1 MSVSKQQI
9 VLGHNFIILNDK
21 KYIFH
26 ENNLIILREKNNK
39 PNISLL
45 KLFSD
50 NVKHTKL
57 TKYHFSNNHAIF
69 FFIYRN
75 DEKGGV
81 CFYLIISI
89 QDLMLLIQK

>member
-1 MSVSKQQI
+1 MVLSKQQT

-26 ENNLIILREKNNK
+26 EINLIILRESNNK

-50 NVKHTKL
+50 NFKHTKL

-75 DEKGGV
+75 YEKRGV
-81 CFYLIISI
+81 HFYLIISI
-89 QDLMLLIQK
+89 QDLLLLI